1 MTTAVTL
8 EEIGTVLIVILLM
21 ASTSIPFFVIGYLV
35 DKKKWH
41 RSRTISS
48 QECSESPYPARKPSA
63 DHIPTKRERHPKAQ
77 GIHDMLLTLYEPKYP
92 FVVGISDISTN
103 TRLGFYSTH
112 PYCRIT
118 IHEGWRSDTF
128 LHEIGVHEYA
138 HHIAMTEFPR
148 KYKPHGREFKTLYSI
163 LVDCYNSKYMP
174 HLDRD
179 SRYYLKPE
187 KRIKSITLNTK

>member
-8 EEIGTVLIVILLM
+8 EEAGTVLIVILLI
-21 ASTSIPFFVIGYLV
+21 IPFFVIGHLV
-35 DKKKWH
+35 DKKWH

-48 QECSESPYPARKPSA
+48 QECSESPYPARKPPA
-63 DHIPTKRERHPKAQ
+63 DHIPTKREQHPKAQ
-77 GIHDMLLTLYEPKYP
+77 GIHDMLLTLYEPKHP
-92 FVVGISDISTN
+92 FVVGVSNISAD

-118 IHEGWRSDTF
+118 IHEGWRSDTV
-128 LHEIGVHEYA
+128 LHEIAVHEYA

-148 KYKPHGREFKTLYSI
+148 KYKPHGLEFKTLYSI
-163 LVDCYNSKYMP
+163 LVDCYNSKYTR
-174 HLDRD
+174 LDRD